1 MAGELG
7 AGTLDFFNTPQ
18 GGNVLALALG
28 MGSKM
33 FNQKGNNADVLSNL
47 VMQYAGAQQS
57 AQQLRSAL
65 GGLGTLASSRALGQ
79 AGAAAGTTTAPQ
91 INPLTSGEV
100 DQAPVSA
107 NVLPTAAGNMAT
119 PASSMLPTA
128 GAQPGLGSQEY
139 TLGVLSGL
147 LGGQANSP
155 FNYRPRF

>member
-28 MGSKM
+28 MGSKL
-33 FNQKGNNADVLSNL
+33 FNQKGSNADVLSSL

-57 AQQLRSAL
+57 AQQLKAAL
-65 GGLGTLASSRALGQ
+65 SGLGTLASSQALGQ
-79 AGAAAGTTTAPQ
+79 AGQAAGTTTAPQ
-91 INPLTSGEV
+91 VNPLTAGEI
-100 DQAPVSA
+100 DQAPAPA
-107 NVLPTAAGNMAT
+107 NVLPTAAGNLAT
-119 PASSMLPTA
+119 PTQGAAPAA
-128 GAQPGLGSQEY
+128 GAQPGLGSKEF

-147 LGGQANSP
+147 LGGQTNTP